1 MKLLDIMGMAEYRET
16 FVQKSIDGMIL
27 AECDEPILQNEL
39 GVSSKVDRIKLM
51 KVIAGEYSALSILDG
66 DVYVQFNK

>member
-1 MKLLDIMGMAEYRET
+1 MAKYRET
-16 FVQKSIDGMIL
+16 FAQKSIDGMIL

-51 KVIAGEYSALSILDG
+51 KVITGEYSALSIIEG
-66 DVYVQFNK
+66 DNYVQFNK

>member
-1 MKLLDIMGMAEYRET
+1 MLGMTKYQET
-16 FVQKSIDGMIL
+16 FAQKSIDGMIL

-51 KVIAGEYSALSILDG
+51 KVISGEYSALSILEG
-66 DVYVQFNK
+66 DNYVQFNK

>member
-1 MKLLDIMGMAEYRET
+1 MLGMTKYRET
-16 FVQKSIDGMIL
+16 FAQKSIDGMIL

-51 KVIAGEYSALSILDG
+51 KVIAGEYSALSIIEG
-66 DVYVQFNK
+66 DDYVQFNK

>member
-1 MKLLDIMGMAEYRET
+1 MAEYQET
-16 FVQKSIDGMIL
+16 FIQKSIDGTIL
-27 AECDEPILQNEL
+27 ADCDEPVLQNEL

-51 KVIAGEYSALSILDG
+51 KVIAGEYSTLSILEG